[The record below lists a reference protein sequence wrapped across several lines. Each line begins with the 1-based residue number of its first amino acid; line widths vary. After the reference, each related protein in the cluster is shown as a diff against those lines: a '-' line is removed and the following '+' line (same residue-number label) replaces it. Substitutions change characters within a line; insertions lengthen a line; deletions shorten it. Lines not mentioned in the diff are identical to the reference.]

1 MKKLRKTKKLYRN
14 AFLAAIILSL
24 HRIVLCNRNVD
35 PHNYRNWQK
44 VATDLKDFAE
54 WLVYMC
60 ILLEFSFLSSQDPD
74 KISRKYNY
82 LDKRHLVPYAHGFAN
97 VIYYTTVF

>member
-1 MKKLRKTKKLYRN
+1 MKDRSTVHIKINTEREFHSAVAKLRKTKKLYRN

-60 ILLEFSFLSSQDPD
+60 ILLEFSFLW
-74 KISRKYNY
+74 
-82 LDKRHLVPYAHGFAN
+82 
-97 VIYYTTVF
+97 